1 MSRAAITNQSFFY
14 LANKS
19 AGGKA
24 MGLKTARSKRALAE
38 ALRKEKKVLVRTWK
52 LPSWMTSNP
61 ELNLKAH
68 ARLNAQLAQLLSRG
82 VPLTEALEV
91 AATVVPPSNEG
102 RILRMRELVSSGKSF
117 ADSCHAVG
125 SFDPVTISVYR
136 AAEKTGDLAGACE
149 QLAKSALRQL
159 EVAGKAATLMIYPAI
174 VLTIA
179 FAASI
184 IMLTLVI
191 PTIGSSLGE
200 SGITLPLFTKI
211 LMAVGEFIRAYI
223 VLLAVGLLAIIIGMV
238 LFRSGVVKLAL
249 SLTRN
254 MIFIRDVV
262 MHQELTRFFAVMGSM
277 TKSGIPLTDALAV
290 SSEVI
295 GHPKLNKDLSKMRT
309 KLVEGGLF
317 RTLIERVESL
327 PLATRR
333 LLIAAD
339 QSGDLESAFDAL
351 AKDHANETDKRTER
365 LMAVLEP
372 LLIVL
377 LFVIVGTM
385 ILGIMLPL
393 MSLTNSVM

>member
-38 ALRKEKKVLVRTWK
+38 ALRREKKILVRTWK
-52 LPSWMTSNP
+52 LPAWTASNP
-61 ELNLKAH
+61 ELNLKGH
-68 ARLNAQLAQLLSRG
+68 ARLDAQLSQLLSRG
-82 VPLTEALEV
+82 VTLTEALEV
-91 AATVVPPSNEG
+91 ASTVVPPSNEG
-102 RILRMRELVSSGKSF
+102 RILAMRELVASGKNFGDACQS
-117 ADSCHAVG
+117 VG

-136 AAEKTGDLAGACE
+136 AAEKTGDLAGACG
-149 QLAKSALRQL
+149 QLAKSAQRQL

-174 VLTIA
+174 VLSIA
-179 FAASI
+179 FIASL

-191 PTIGSSLGE
+191 PTIGNSLGS
-200 SGITLPLFTKI
+200 SGIELPLFTKVLVAI
-211 LMAVGEFIRAYI
+211 GEFIRGNFLMLG
-223 VLLAVGLLAIIIGMV
+223 VLFVVTLFGVV
-238 LFRSGVVKLAL
+238 LFRAAVMRAAV

-254 MIFIRDVV
+254 MIFIREVV
-262 MHQELTRFFAVMGSM
+262 MHQELTRFFSVMGSM

-295 GHPKLNKDLSKMRT
+295 GHPKLNKDLARMRA

-317 RTLIERVESL
+317 RTLIEKVESL

-339 QSGDLESAFDAL
+339 QTGDLESAFDAL
-351 AKDHANETDKRTER
+351 AKDHADETDKRTER

-372 LLIVL
+372 VLIVL
-377 LFVIVGTM
+377 LFLIVGTM